1 MVANLFNVILG
12 LLLVY
17 IAVLQPSL
25 TAQRPALL
33 LAIAAAIFVAAWLA
47 RPTDHHPWQ
56 NNTNL
61 LLAVILG
68 AVAALRLEHYPL
80 AVFWSQF
87 SIGTIVSVLALWAVL
102 YRPASSPT

>member
-1 MVANLFNVILG
+1 MVANLVNVILG

-17 IAVLQPSL
+17 TAVLQPSL
-25 TAQRPALL
+25 AAQRPFLL
-33 LAIAAAIFVAAWLA
+33 LAVAAVILVAAWMA

-56 NNTNL
+56 NNTNM

-68 AVAALRLEHYPL
+68 VVAGLRLEHYPL

-87 SIGTIVSVLALWAVL
+87 SIGTIVSVLALWAIL
-102 YRPASSPT
+102 YRPAPAPT